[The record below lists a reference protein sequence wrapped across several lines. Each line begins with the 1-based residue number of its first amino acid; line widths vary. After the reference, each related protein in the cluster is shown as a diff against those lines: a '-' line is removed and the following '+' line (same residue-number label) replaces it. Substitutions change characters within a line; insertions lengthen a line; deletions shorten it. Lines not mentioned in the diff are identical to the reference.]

1 MRKPNTGWMPRQ
13 RRGADTI
20 HAANWLT
27 DRGSLTA
34 RLQKQ
39 GRFSVRLGKQ
49 GRALPT
55 ADEKGEIFSHK
66 QRRQLS
72 WIREV
77 TLLCDDAPL
86 VFAHTALACAP
97 RGPLHRWLARLGQR
111 SLGALLF
118 AHPGFRRGI
127 LASKRLDYRHPLFH
141 AAVDAL
147 QLHDHPPRHLW
158 ARRSSFS
165 FANQSVYRVHQHVL
179 VTEIFSP
186 HISNFTNPCC
196 EKTAEGGGSFLKKKH
211 FL

>member
-1 MRKPNTGWMPRQ
+1 MRKPHGGWMPRQ

-20 HAANWLT
+20 HVANWLT

-34 RLQKQ
+34 RLQEQ
-39 GRFSVRLGKQ
+39 GRFSVHLCKQ
-49 GRALPT
+49 GLALPT

-66 QRRQLS
+66 QRRQVS

-77 TLLCDDAPL
+77 TLLCDDTPL
-86 VFAHTALACAP
+86 VFAHTVLARTP

-127 LASKRLDYRHPLFH
+127 LVSKRLDHRHPLFRP
-141 AAVDAL
+141 AL
-147 QLHDHPPRHLW
+147 SALHLQEGPPRYLW

-165 FANQSVYRVHQHVL
+165 FAQHSVHHVRQNVL

-186 HISNFTNPCC
+186 HIPKFTTSCC
-196 EKTAEGGGSFLKKKH
+196 EKTADGSGSFLKKKH